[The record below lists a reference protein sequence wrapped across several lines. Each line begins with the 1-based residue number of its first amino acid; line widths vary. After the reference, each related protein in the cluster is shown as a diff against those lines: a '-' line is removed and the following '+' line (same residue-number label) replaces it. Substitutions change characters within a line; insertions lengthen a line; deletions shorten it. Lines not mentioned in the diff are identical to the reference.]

1 MASIIK
7 VDQIETDVNLTGSAS
22 APSLYP
28 MNDTNTGVFFPAA
41 DTVAI
46 STGGTER
53 LRVNSSGNLVVTGT
67 TSLSN
72 VTVSGTVSGTYTLGG
87 TPTITA
93 PVLSGTTTGT
103 YTLGGTPSL
112 AATAL
117 TGTIAAARLPVGS
130 VLQVVYTHYTGTV
143 SSTSASLVDVSGFS
157 AAITPSSSSN
167 KILVMVTIYFGFF
180 NDAYPYVTL
189 KRNGTTIGSGVNATG
204 NQVNSFLSGT
214 NQHQGANGVSLYKY
228 GPAAKNFLDSPGTT
242 AALTYQIA
250 FASPYSTASEIG
262 YINRQHNTDNGP
274 YIQSV
279 GSSITLLEIAA

>member
-67 TSLSN
+67 TDLSN

-87 TPTITA
+87 TPTISSPTISS
-93 PVLSGTTTGT
+93 PVLSGTATGT

-112 AATAL
+112 TATAL
-117 TGTIAAARLPVGS
+117 TGTIAAARLPTGS
-130 VLQVVYTHYTGTV
+130 VLQVVQANSTNQTTTTSSNFQATGHSVT
-143 SSTSASLVDVSGFS
+143 
-157 AAITPSSSSN
+157 ITPSSSSS
-167 KILVMVTIYFGFF
+167 KILLLHQGMVNSQASSVWCWGTIYRNASVNLYSGGAYDAAGGIYTNNSSDSHCPMTFATLDSPNTTSATTYTIYFK
-180 NDAYPYVTL
+180 NNNNSSAVRYNADAW
-189 KRNGTTIGSGVNATG
+189 K
-204 NQVNSFLSGT
+204 
-214 NQHQGANGVSLYKY
+214 LY
-228 GPAAKNFLDSPGTT
+228 F
-242 AALTYQIA
+242 IA
-250 FASPYSTASEIG
+250 M
-262 YINRQHNTDNGP
+262 
-274 YIQSV
+274 
-279 GSSITLLEIAA
+279 EIAG